1 MRLNVIYDNS
11 RNRLISTAKVEVKE
25 GGKSVSE
32 AKGSVH
38 GKRAFDVSD
47 AVGTKVELHF
57 TIPPLTSGGSDI
69 LDFTQAMVVA
79 AGAKGSVVLNPSSTG
94 RFGGDFHPRLFPKPK
109 MVAAGK
115 GRICQIEIDL
125 TFIDMTDEAGA
136 NGILADYDSMKPVFA
151 GKPDHYGCSLRLLE
165 CTKGRPVAWVV
176 LISPALQAQQSL
188 ASVPGMLFFR
198 PATGVN
204 YANCDNVNL
213 RGAGVLRYLGDPP
226 SVSPALAPF
235 YAVLTTTPHGW
246 IPFPN
251 CGWERQLA
259 EAKKPV
265 VLIHPVPHLAD
276 FGIASDK
283 PALSLFEA
291 VVRTLWSDNRIGQN
305 VKSGLKLGKAVVSG
319 FSFGGDHAFKAF
331 RHIGDRTD
339 ELYLFDPNG
348 FGSHTSEITAWF
360 GKGGKK
366 LRMVGGMLHDSM
378 LALAK
383 SLGSPDATVKP
394 DKADFWQ
401 DNDLYQAAVFIE
413 EFSSISS
420 SNAFSKKT
428 GLFEFGRTNGDTAV
442 MFEGHDVAGKIVGT
456 EEVAHTSNREGAAMI
471 EVTDRLSPKAK
482 AELKNKKKPVPVI
495 PVKNSADFNTNLNV
509 IREFVKW
516 IRHQWPVCGGED
528 KAGHRD
534 RGADFVGYLQ
544 QCLEKSS
551 F

>member
-1 MRLNVIYDNS
+1 MRLNIIYDSS
-11 RNRLISTAKVEVKE
+11 RNRLTSTAKVEVKE
-25 GGKSVSE
+25 GGKPVSE

-38 GKRAFDVSD
+38 GQRAYDVSD

-57 TIPPLTSGGSDI
+57 TIPPLTSGGSAI
-69 LDFTQAMVVA
+69 LDFTQAMEVG
-79 AGAKGSVVLNPSSTG
+79 AGAKGAVVLNPSSVG

-136 NGILADYDSMKPVFA
+136 NGILSDYDLMKPVFA
-151 GKPDHYGCSLRLLE
+151 GKPDHYDCVLRLLE

-176 LISPALQAQQSL
+176 LISPALKAQQSL

-198 PATGVN
+198 PAGAN
-204 YANCDNVNL
+204 YTNCDDVKL
-213 RGAGVLRYLGDPP
+213 SPGVLRYLGDPP
-226 SVSPALAPF
+226 SVSPVLAPF
-235 YAVLTTTPHGW
+235 YARLTTTPHGW
-246 IPFPN
+246 NPFPN

-265 VLIHPVPHLAD
+265 VLIHPVPHVAD
-276 FGIASDK
+276 FGIASG
-283 PALSLFEA
+283 PLALSLIEA
-291 VVRTLWSDNRIGQN
+291 VMRTLWSDNRIGQKL
-305 VKSGLKLGKAVVSG
+305 KSGLKLGKAVVSG

-331 RHIGDRTD
+331 KHIGDRTD

-348 FGSHTSEITAWF
+348 FSAHTSEITTWF
-360 GKGGKK
+360 SKGGKK

-378 LALAK
+378 LGLAK

-394 DKADFWQ
+394 DTANFWQ

-428 GLFEFGRTNGDTAV
+428 GMFEFGRTNGDTAV
-442 MFEGHDVAGKIVGT
+442 IFEGRDVAGKIVGT
-456 EEVAHTSNREGAAMI
+456 EEVAHSSNREGAAMI
-471 EVTDRLSPKAK
+471 EVTDRLPAKAK
-482 AELKNKKKPVPVI
+482 AELKSKKKPVPVI
-495 PVKNSADFNTNLNV
+495 PVKNSADLSVNMSV
-509 IREFVKW
+509 IQEFVRW
-516 IRHQWPVCGGED
+516 IRHQWPVCGGDD

-534 RGADFVGYLQ
+534 RGADFVGYLH
-544 QCLEKSS
+544 QCLDKSS